1 MRTLVRFFLG
11 CLLFCLAYV
20 NYRLHY
26 QPKLTH
32 LSGGIVNEDV
42 LNQLRFLQERMHN
55 GAPADM
61 QQLYPE
67 GFVYLHALYSLSCLD
82 LTAHLPQSSPV
93 KQWALTE
100 AAWSIREI
108 NSPQARLVFD
118 EELPLPYGAF
128 YQGWLTYLEGRYL
141 AVQPLAQRPP
151 DVAAQYRSRCALIAR
166 ALRQSSSPYLETYRG
181 AAWPADAILCVAAL
195 AGHDRLF
202 PAQYQ
207 PELRAWLAAANGRL
221 DSLGMIPHEA
231 DAQTGHVR
239 QAARGSSQSQLLNFL
254 IEIDSVYARQHFIRY
269 RQHFLTSRFG
279 LPGIR
284 EAANDTTVV
293 ADIDSG
299 PVILGIGGAASIVG
313 RRTMQRYGDT
323 TTAVGLRNSIEA
335 FGMPFQ
341 IRCQKRYVLGQLPI
355 ADAFIAWSNAL
366 ENNRPIKEGT
376 EWRLNFHLVSA
387 VLALA
392 IYWSRRRLAPQPRLT

>member
-1 MRTLVRFFLG
+1 MG
-11 CLLFCLAYV
+11 CLLFCLAYL

-32 LSGGIVNEDV
+32 VSGGLVNEDV

-61 QQLYPE
+61 QKVYPE
-67 GFVYLHALYSLSCLD
+67 GFVYLHALYGLSCLD

-100 AAWSIREI
+100 AAWSIDEI
-108 NSPQARLVFD
+108 DSPSARLIFD
-118 EELPLPYGAF
+118 EDLPLPYGAF

-141 AVQPLAQRPP
+141 AVQPPAQRPP
-151 DVAAQYRSRCALIAR
+151 DVVARYRSRCALIAQ
-166 ALRQSSSPYLETYRG
+166 ALRQHSSPYLETYRG
-181 AAWPADAILCVAAL
+181 AAWPADAVVCVAAL

-202 PAQYQ
+202 AAQYQ
-207 PELRAWLAAANGRL
+207 PELRQWLSAANTHL
-221 DSLGMIPHEA
+221 DSLGMIPHAA
-231 DAQTGHVR
+231 DAQTGHVL

-254 IEIDSVYARQHFIRY
+254 IEIDSVYARQHFNRY
-269 RQHFLTSRFG
+269 RQHFLTTRLG

-284 EAANDTTVV
+284 EAANDTADV

-341 IRCQKRYVLGQLPI
+341 IRCQKRYVFGQLPI

-366 ENNRPIKEGT
+366 ENNRTITNGT
-376 EWRLNFHLVSA
+376 NWRLNFHLASS
-387 VLALA
+387 VLALVL
-392 IYWSRRRLAPQPRLT
+392 YWIMRRLGYRPTTV